1 MLNRSAVSADDGN
14 HRRVETLEGKSML
27 ALVLPLPR
35 ILFLAESMSLILE
48 LANQKEWGKFASLD
62 LLALSTHLLLK
73 EFINS
78 QAAQL
83 GGMIG
88 GWNALEAILSGC
100 GGERNAKHPEGLVG
114 IVLAMVETIYDC
126 AQLCSKGTK
135 REESADTINAAKR
148 DFWLMLVASVLT
160 QTRRILFLMFHL
172 N

>member
-1 MLNRSAVSADDGN
+1 
-14 HRRVETLEGKSML
+14 ML
-27 ALVLPLPR
+27 ALVLPLPG

-48 LANQKEWGKFASLD
+48 LANQKECGKFASLD
-62 LLALSTHLLLK
+62 LLALSMHLLLK

-88 GWNALEAILSGC
+88 GCGGWDVLEAILSVR
-100 GGERNAKHPEGLVG
+100 GGGRTAKHPEGLVG

-148 DFWLMLVASVLT
+148 DFWMMLVASVLT
-160 QTRRILFLMFHL
+160 QTRECSSSCFI
-172 N
+172 